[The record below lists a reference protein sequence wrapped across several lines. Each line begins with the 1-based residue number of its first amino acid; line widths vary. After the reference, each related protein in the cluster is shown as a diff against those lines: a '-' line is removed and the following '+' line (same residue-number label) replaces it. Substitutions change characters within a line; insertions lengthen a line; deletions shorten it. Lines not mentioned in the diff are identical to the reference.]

1 MDPRGANF
9 IVRPRA
15 QNCLATPVIAK
26 PSSLI
31 VGDSP
36 LWGENKTDQD
46 LFVPRTRTT
55 MTICLDPFPSLALL
69 LAWNRLPPSARASF
83 LSSNLS
89 TSLLRQQKFW
99 AMNGAHFTSPIRGDL
114 VYAHR
119 P

>member
-55 MTICLDPFPSLALL
+55 MTMSGSFSVIGPSPCMESPSTFSSCFFLIFQSFYVITQTAKVLGNEWGPFHKP
-69 LAWNRLPPSARASF
+69 N
-83 LSSNLS
+83 
-89 TSLLRQQKFW
+89 
-99 AMNGAHFTSPIRGDL
+99 
-114 VYAHR
+114 
-119 P
+119 